1 MCNYVAYATQT
12 TQLACTWYMYIN
24 ASLEELRSS
33 ISRCANLAKGFFFF
47 MFCCSLAFGHL
58 QYTQTLQAINNRRTV
73 EGPGTFMC
81 SISNILLSIST
92 ILKKKL
98 FSSHGNIVHY
108 FDIAIGV
115 AAHFV

>member
-33 ISRCANLAKGFFFF
+33 SISRCANLAKGFFFF

-58 QYTQTLQAINNRRTV
+58 QYAQTFQAINNRRTA

-92 ILKKKL
+92 ILKK
-98 FSSHGNIVHY
+98 
-108 FDIAIGV
+108 AI
-115 AAHFV
+115 FISW